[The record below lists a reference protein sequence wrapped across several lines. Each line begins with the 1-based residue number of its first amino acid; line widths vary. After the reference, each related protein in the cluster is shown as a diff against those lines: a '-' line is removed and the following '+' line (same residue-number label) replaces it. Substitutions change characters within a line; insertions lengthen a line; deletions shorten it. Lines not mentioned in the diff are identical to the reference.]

1 MIINMILACSKTILS
16 YSMRNSVYITLR
28 LIPMIRPE
36 MSNHMEII
44 VLTGA
49 QDLFNSLMLEFFFF
63 IFRVYNNV
71 LIE

>member
-1 MIINMILACSKTILS
+1 
-16 YSMRNSVYITLR
+16 MRNSVYITLR
-28 LIPMIRPE
+28 LIPMIRTE

-49 QDLFNSLMLEFFFF
+49 QDLFNSLILEFFFF

>member
-1 MIINMILACSKTILS
+1 MIINIILACLKPILT

-49 QDLFNSLMLEFFFF
+49 QDLFNSFMLEFFFLFFVF
-63 IFRVYNNV
+63 IIMF
-71 LIE
+71 

>member
-1 MIINMILACSKTILS
+1 
-16 YSMRNSVYITLR
+16 MRNSVYITLR

-49 QDLFNSLMLEFFFF
+49 QDLFNSLILEFFFF